1 MTVKVMS
8 ILVGILG
15 MLIVAFI
22 YQITRADRVNIQDK
36 AGGLVRSKYK
46 HSSSSFGKAYSNG
59 VNGIISESFAAKF
72 AKLLGFNIELVQEQ
86 IDALGIDKSISAIEI
101 AVMKVLGVMCL
112 GVGVLGFTL
121 TSNLY
126 ILIGVISIGAA
137 LFMLPEAK
145 IKEMLKEQKSS
156 MEAQLPQFIEQTY
169 LCIAAGSTLQEALSY
184 VAENTEGALGEK
196 VREALINSKYGAR
209 WSEELI
215 RIAVELKLE
224 PFEDFVNDIVI
235 ADSTGVNI
243 EDTLVEEVDHINR
256 INRARVMGEIKALQ
270 SKLNPLQIAFC
281 MLPMMGII
289 MMPIVIQ
296 IMETL

>member
-8 ILVGILG
+8 FLVGILG

-22 YQITRADRVNIQDK
+22 YQITRAERVSLQDRT
-36 AGGLVRSKYK
+36 GLVRSRYK
-46 HSSSSFGKAYSNG
+46 HSSSSFGRAYEKSG
-59 VNGIISESFAAKF
+59 KSIISESFAAKF
-72 AKLLGFNIELVQEQ
+72 ASLIGLNLDSLQEK

-101 AVMKVLGVMCL
+101 AVMKVLGLICL
-112 GVGVLGFTL
+112 GVGIAGFVI

-126 ILIGVISIGAA
+126 ILIGVISVGAA

-169 LCIAAGSTLQEALSY
+169 LCIAAGSTLQDALTY
-184 VAENTEGALGEK
+184 VAENTEGVLGQK
-196 VREALINSKYGAR
+196 VTEAFVNSRYGAR

-215 RIAVELKLE
+215 RIATELKLE
-224 PFEDFVNDIVI
+224 AFEDFVNDIVI

-243 EDTLVEEVDHINR
+243 EDTLRDEVDHINR
-256 INRARVMGEIKALQ
+256 INRARVMGEIKALE